1 VGGGRIFFFF
11 AGTEAKI
18 ANLLP
23 SLSLL
28 DRMRMSGATRVYF
41 FIISS
46 VFRNHYHNNPPKGKR
61 TTLSNGR
68 PSGVSFN
75 G

>member
-1 VGGGRIFFFF
+1 
-11 AGTEAKI
+11 
-18 ANLLP
+18 
-23 SLSLL
+23 
-28 DRMRMSGATRVYF
+28 MRMSGATRVF
-41 FIISS
+41 SFIISS